1 MHNCALHLLTDTV
14 CLVFTGNPR
23 THRLLDTEK
32 GDDDVLKKLKEE
44 LENQK
49 KLLKV
54 EIEGAKVQL
63 QKNQEQLQLVEMKLT
78 QKDTS
83 EKPEALL
90 MEKQKLLHDQWTLD
104 EKKKNCEREIL
115 KREELLELT
124 EGQPC

>member
-23 THRLLDTEK
+23 TDRLLDTEK
-32 GDDDVLKKLKEE
+32 GDDDVLKKLKQE
-44 LENQK
+44 LANQK
-49 KLLKV
+49 KLLKD

-124 EGQPC
+124 EG

>member
-124 EGQPC
+124 EG